1 MRLPLLAVAAA
12 AAALAFASPA
22 LADETITL
30 VPGGFAPNSVT
41 VRAGERVI
49 FRNDDRSPRRVL
61 GDHDRF
67 SSPLLRPGESY
78 VHRFEDRGTYGFRDS
93 RNGRLRGAVVVA
105 PAIETITISA
115 SPSRVRAGGGMVTL
129 SGRVS
134 NGKPGQTVFV
144 LRRFPGEGGFNI
156 SDQLETGR
164 GGRWS
169 VEVEAVV
176 GARFRAQWGNGPV
189 SRPVRIGGR

>member
-1 MRLPLLAVAAA
+1 MRVSLLAVAAA
-12 AAALAFASPA
+12 AAALAFSSPA

-30 VPGGFAPNSVT
+30 VPGGFSPNSVT
-41 VRAGERVI
+41 VRAGERVV
-49 FRNDDRSPRRVL
+49 FRNGDRWPRRVL
-61 GDHDRF
+61 GDDDRF

-93 RNGRLRGAVVVA
+93 RNARLRGAVVVA

-115 SPSRVRAGGGMVTL
+115 APSRVRAGGGVVML

-156 SDQLETGR
+156 SDQLETVR

-169 VEVEAVV
+169 VRVEALV

-189 SRPVRIGGR
+189 SRVVRIGGR

>member
-1 MRLPLLAVAAA
+1 VRLLLLAAAA
-12 AAALAFASPA
+12 AAALALASPA
-22 LADETITL
+22 LADETIAF
-30 VPGGFAPNSVT
+30 VPGGFSPNSVT

-49 FRNDDRSPRRVL
+49 FRNDDRVPRRAL

-78 VHRFEDRGTYGFRDS
+78 VHRFEDRGTFGFRDS
-93 RNGRLRGAVVVA
+93 RNARLRGAVVVA

-115 SPSRVRAGGGMVTL
+115 SPSRVKAGGGIVTL

-134 NGKPGQTVFV
+134 NGKAGQPVFV

-156 SDQLETGR
+156 SDQLKTGR
-164 GGRWS
+164 GGRWF
-169 VEVEAVV
+169 VEVEAIV
-176 GARFRAQWGNGPV
+176 GARFRAQWGTRPL
-189 SRPVRIGGR
+189 SRVIRIGGR